1 MASHLGVEASGTVNE
16 EPKTGGPVATLGRV
30 LVGETP
36 PETRIKYA
44 LIPQSNTVRTAL
56 RDFSSLRWNT
66 FKSAKHILELNKISV
81 HFKDSIPTDKFVEVR
96 FLEDR
101 TLRETSN
108 KNYTYQLSEDQFE
121 GLKEGDFLLAD
132 VRGGEAIIVKAVKL
146 HDSPKRI
153 PLINRKCKQIFGLLR

>member
-1 MASHLGVEASGTVNE
+1 MHVDASQN
-16 EPKTGGPVATLGRV
+16 TGGLVESAGEV

-36 PETRIKYA
+36 PETRVKYA
-44 LIPQSNTVRTAL
+44 LIPQGSTL
-56 RDFSSLRWNT
+56 RNMLQDFSSLRWNT
-66 FKSAKHILELNKISV
+66 FKSAKRILELNKISV

-101 TLRETSN
+101 TLRESSN
-108 KNYTYQLSEDQFE
+108 KHYTYQLSEDQFE